1 MMIAKAKG
9 RKQTLNNATI
19 NQQWWQLQQQ
29 QQWQGNGEAM
39 VMATMAR
46 GSSTSTSHQQAQ
58 QSVLSATAIAM
69 L

>member
-1 MMIAKAKG
+1 
-9 RKQTLNNATI
+9 LNNATI

-46 GSSTSTSHQQAQ
+46 EA
-58 QSVLSATAIAM
+58 A
-69 L
+69 